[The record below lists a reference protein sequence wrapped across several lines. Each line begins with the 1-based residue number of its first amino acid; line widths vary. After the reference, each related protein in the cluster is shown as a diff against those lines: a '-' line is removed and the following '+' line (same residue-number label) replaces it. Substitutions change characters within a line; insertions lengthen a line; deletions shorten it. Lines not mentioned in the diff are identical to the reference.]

1 MNTARFHI
9 RPFEPRDTR
18 AVREL
23 FIRVNRAL
31 APPGMEE
38 AFEVY
43 VSQSLREEIDCLLTY
58 YADRKGVFLVGEV
71 NSRICGM
78 FGLETAAPGIAE
90 LRRMYV
96 DPDRRGE
103 GLGRTLL
110 SHAEAEARRGRFH
123 AVDPEHLRASAGGIL
138 AFTGPR
144 DSPKRVRRLPTVPA
158 TRRWAV
164 AFAGSTS
171 TRDL

>member
-110 SHAEAEARRGRFH
+110 SHAEAEARRGGFTQLILSTSELQPAALGLYRASGFTETGEEIADSASNKTLGGGIRRFH
-123 AVDPEHLRASAGGIL
+123 FS
-138 AFTGPR
+138 
-144 DSPKRVRRLPTVPA
+144 K
-158 TRRWAV
+158 
-164 AFAGSTS
+164 
-171 TRDL
+171 DL